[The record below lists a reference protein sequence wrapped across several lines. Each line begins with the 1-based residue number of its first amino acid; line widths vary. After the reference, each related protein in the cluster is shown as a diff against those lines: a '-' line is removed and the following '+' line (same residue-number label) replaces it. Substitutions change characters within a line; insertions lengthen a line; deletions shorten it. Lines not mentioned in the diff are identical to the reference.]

1 MFTSKW
7 IDQKYTVA
15 TFRVLLFP
23 LQIQMSTLVDLLKLL
38 ILFKFN
44 LLFLTTVPVFISSY
58 CSSLNVFY
66 YYFNVSLTGQ

>member
-44 LLFLTTVPVFISSY
+44 LLFLTTVPVFI
-58 CSSLNVFY
+58 CSLYSKCIL